1 MLELEKRSPLAFPI
15 TLKDGRTLATVGDA
29 ADYLSALNV
38 DQRERGYWKT
48 AIMMFNNAMRLGLM
62 PNSRNGADKGPRN
75 GIGICRFC
83 QQPRQIVAGS
93 GVIGTPPIVP
103 ATKPI

>member
-29 ADYLSALNV
+29 ADYLSALNI

-48 AIMMFNNAMRLGLM
+48 AIMMFNNAMREPSYLRIATMNLRSALM
-62 PNSRNGADKGPRN
+62 YDRPVDDVGH
-75 GIGICRFC
+75 
-83 QQPRQIVAGS
+83 
-93 GVIGTPPIVP
+93 
-103 ATKPI
+103 

>member
-29 ADYLSALNV
+29 ADYLSALSA

-48 AIMMFNNAMRLGLM
+48 AIMMFNNAMREPSYL
-62 PNSRNGADKGPRN
+62 R
-75 GIGICRFC
+75 I
-83 QQPRQIVAGS
+83 
-93 GVIGTPPIVP
+93 
-103 ATKPI
+103 ATMNMRSALVYDRLVDDVGR

>member
-38 DQRERGYWKT
+38 DQRDRSYWKT
-48 AIMMFNNAMRLGLM
+48 AILMFNNAMREPSYL
-62 PNSRNGADKGPRN
+62 R
-75 GIGICRFC
+75 I
-83 QQPRQIVAGS
+83 
-93 GVIGTPPIVP
+93 
-103 ATKPI
+103 ATMNLRSALVYDRLVDDVGH